1 MIKHIVM
8 WKIQDEV
15 DGKPKSEV
23 CREIKTLLEAL
34 PEKIPLIKHYEVG
47 INTIP
52 SSASDD
58 LVLVSEFDSPED
70 LKAYAVHPEHVRVA
84 EVIGKAKLTRTAVD
98 YQVQG

>member
-8 WKIQDEV
+8 WKIRDEV

-47 INTIP
+47 INIIP
-52 SSASDD
+52 SSA
-58 LVLVSEFDSPED
+58 
-70 LKAYAVHPEHVRVA
+70 A
-84 EVIGKAKLTRTAVD
+84 ETSRPMPFIRNMSGLQKSLEKRN
-98 YQVQG
+98 